1 MSFHRTAFLIWLA
14 VMTLFVITA
23 SAIGTY
29 SPNDEFKASAINEL
43 IEAASGHAKV
53 LRDSASAAN
62 DQTARTAKREAER
75 WWLVTAARTELLDLR
90 RRHAAHQ
97 VSPQLS

>member
-1 MSFHRTAFLIWLA
+1 MSFHRKAFIIWLA
-14 VMTLFVITA
+14 GMTLFVITA

-29 SPNDEFKASAINEL
+29 SPNDEFKASATNEL

-53 LRDSASAAN
+53 VRDSASAAN
-62 DQTARTAKREAER
+62 DQTARTANREAER
-75 WWLVTAARTELLDLR
+75 WEWLVTAARTELLDLR

-97 VSPQLS
+97 GSP